1 MNIEELKKQVIK
13 ERLGISDEC
22 GKIFSFIDFGNVN
35 NWFSEDTQGLENER
49 IKEDEKVSIDIK
61 KLKDFSDMFS
71 EDNRFYYG
79 HNHKK
84 QSSLAFLFKSKE
96 IFGRKRNFTKK
107 IQWVRYHL
115 KKEEQNINTRS
126 IFNDEDGEYVLLP
139 KCNFDVEIAVD
150 TIKLLEKYDTCCLFS
165 GDADFI
171 YLNKFLRKKGKKII
185 LIKGGHITKE
195 LRKSVDKIINAQDIK
210 KDIAFVKKQKPSE
223 S

>member
-1 MNIEELKKQVIK
+1 MDIEELKKQVIK
-13 ERLGISDEC
+13 ERLGINKEF

-35 NWFSEDTQGLENER
+35 NWFSEDTQGLEKEK
-49 IKEDEKVSIDIK
+49 IAEDETISIDLK
-61 KLKDFSDMFS
+61 MLKDFADIFS
-71 EDNRFYYG
+71 EDTRFYYG

-84 QSSLAFLFKSKE
+84 PSSLGFLYKSKE
-96 IFGRKRNFTKK
+96 IFGKRRNFTKK
-107 IQWVRYHL
+107 IQWVHHHL
-115 KKEEQNINTRS
+115 KEEERDVNTRS
-126 IFNDEDGEYVLLP
+126 IFNDKDGEYVLLP

-171 YLNKFLRKKGKKII
+171 YLNKFLKSQGKKII

-195 LRKSVDKIINAQDIK
+195 LRESVDKIINAQDIK